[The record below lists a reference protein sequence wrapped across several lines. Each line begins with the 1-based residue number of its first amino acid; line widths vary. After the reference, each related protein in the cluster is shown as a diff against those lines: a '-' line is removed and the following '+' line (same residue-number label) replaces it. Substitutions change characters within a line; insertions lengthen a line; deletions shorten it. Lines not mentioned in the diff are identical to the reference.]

1 MKKEIITTMEI
12 LEALQAYAERID
24 QMFDS
29 INQRFKDLEDQ
40 MNQRFDQ
47 VDKRLDY
54 HESWLKQIDDR
65 FETVATKQQVNSLLV
80 FLENKKI
87 ISNYQADYVR
97 EA

>member
-24 QMFDS
+24 Q
-29 INQRFKDLEDQ
+29 RFNDLEDR

-97 EA
+97 ET